1 MTELKKRL
9 KNLDWQLK
17 WAEKTRQSMILHLDF
32 CPAEAVP
39 VLLDNISK
47 AERDLKRLARDRRK
61 IAKQL
66 DTLNY

>member
-1 MTELKKRL
+1 MTELKKRI

-17 WAEKTRQSMILHLDF
+17 WIEKTRAAMILHLDF

-39 VLLDNISK
+39 VLMENIGK
-47 AERDLKRLARDRRK
+47 ADKDLKRLARDRRK

-66 DTLNY
+66 DILNY